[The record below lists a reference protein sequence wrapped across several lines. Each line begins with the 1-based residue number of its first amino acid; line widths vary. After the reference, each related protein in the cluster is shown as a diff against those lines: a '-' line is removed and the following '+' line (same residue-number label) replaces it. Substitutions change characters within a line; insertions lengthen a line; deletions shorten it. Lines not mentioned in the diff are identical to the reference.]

1 MHSPSADNPEEKF
14 ELLNVGI
21 VQWNHDAAFCSLSSQ
36 GRLAPPIIIVIIKV
50 IIVDI
55 IFSSQGC
62 GGGFLK
68 AFFRCVILN
77 FEGTFSCLWLLLL
90 QLMLYL

>member
-1 MHSPSADNPEEKF
+1 MHSPSADNPEKF

-21 VQWNHDAAFCSLSSQ
+21 VQWNHDAALDSFCSLSSQ

-55 IFSSQGC
+55 IFSSQSC

-68 AFFRCVILN
+68 GLFRC
-77 FEGTFSCLWLLLL
+77 
-90 QLMLYL
+90 